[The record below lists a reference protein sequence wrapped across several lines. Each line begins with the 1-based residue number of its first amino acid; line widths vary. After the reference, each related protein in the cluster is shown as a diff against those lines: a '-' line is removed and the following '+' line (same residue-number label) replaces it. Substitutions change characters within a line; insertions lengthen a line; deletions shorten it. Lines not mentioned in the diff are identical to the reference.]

1 MLLIAVLAFASCY
14 LLVAYEF
21 WVICVCFR
29 DENCWACQ
37 KFFSELEIQI
47 AKADESVKLRS
58 MPKKKT
64 AKRTVKK
71 APAAYQAPEFLVNL
85 LNARSPTGA
94 EYEAQAV
101 IDAYIEPLVDE
112 YRKDTM
118 GNRFAT
124 VNPDGDPSL
133 LFAGHIDELGLII
146 TYIDDKGFVY
156 FDGLGG
162 HDKSMI
168 SGRRISIL
176 TKNGVV
182 KAVTGKRAIH
192 LMSAEDRKKVPE
204 MHEIWIDLGVKNKAE
219 AEALVRIGDT
229 AVYDQSF
236 ELIRGS
242 VGVARAFDDKAGAYA
257 VLEAV
262 RRLATRKGKLAARVT
277 AAATTQ
283 EEIGTRGAITAAYSE
298 NPDFAIAVDVGHATD
313 SPDCDPR
320 KYGKFMQGGG
330 PIICRGPNINPVI
343 FERIV
348 EVAEKNK
355 IPYQIEADS
364 RPTGTDARAIQVAQS
379 GIATGLLSIPLRY
392 MHTPSEM
399 VDLEDIEHTVQLL
412 VAVARSLKKGER
424 GIW

>member
-1 MLLIAVLAFASCY
+1 MA
-14 LLVAYEF
+14 
-21 WVICVCFR
+21 
-29 DENCWACQ
+29 
-37 KFFSELEIQI
+37 
-47 AKADESVKLRS
+47 
-58 MPKKKT
+58 KKKT
-64 AKRTVKK
+64 SK
-71 APAAYQAPEFLVNL
+71 PAAGKKRSKDFQPPAFLVDL
-85 LNARSPTGA
+85 LNARSPTGH
-94 EYEAQAV
+94 EYEAQEV
-101 IDAYIEPLVDE
+101 VDRFVEPRVDA

-124 VNPDGDPSL
+124 VNPEGDPRV
-133 LFAGHIDELGLII
+133 LFAGHIDELGLIVS
-146 TYIDDKGFVY
+146 YINDQGFLY
-156 FDGLGG
+156 FDTLGG

-168 SGRRISIL
+168 SGRRVSIL
-176 TKNGVV
+176 TRNGIVRG
-182 KAVTGKRAIH
+182 VTGKRAIH
-192 LMSAEDRKKVPE
+192 LMSPDDRKKVPE
-204 MHEIWIDLGVKNKAE
+204 THEIWIDIGVKSKAE
-219 AEALVRIGDT
+219 AEKVVRIGDP

-236 ELIRGS
+236 ELVRGS

-262 RRLATRKGKLAARVT
+262 RRLQKDKLAARVT

-283 EEIGTRGAITAAYSE
+283 EEIGTRGAITAAFSE

-320 KYGKFMQGGG
+320 KYGSFKQGGG
-330 PIICRGPNINPVI
+330 PIVCRGPNINPIV

-348 EVAEKNK
+348 EVAEKKK
-355 IPYQIEADS
+355 IPYQLEADP
-364 RPTGTDARAIQVAQS
+364 RPTGTDARAIQVAQA

-412 VAVARSLKKGER
+412 VAFAQSLKKGER

>member
-1 MLLIAVLAFASCY
+1 
-14 LLVAYEF
+14 
-21 WVICVCFR
+21 
-29 DENCWACQ
+29 
-37 KFFSELEIQI
+37 
-47 AKADESVKLRS
+47 
-58 MPKKKT
+58 MPKKT
-64 AKRTVKK
+64 TVKK
-71 APAAYQAPEFLVNL
+71 VTKKAPKAYTAPEFLVNL
-85 LNARSPTGA
+85 LEARSPTGH

-101 IDAYIEPLVDE
+101 VDAHLEATVDA

-124 VNPDGDPSL
+124 VNPKGDPSI

-146 TYIDDKGFVY
+146 TYIDSKGFVY
-156 FDGLGG
+156 FDTLGG

-176 TKNGVV
+176 TKKGII
-182 KAVTGKRAIH
+182 KGVTGKRAIH
-192 LMSAEDRKKVPE
+192 LMSAEDRKKVPDT
-204 MHEIWIDLGVKNKAE
+204 HQIWIDLGVSSKAE
-219 AEALVRIGDT
+219 AEALVRIGDA
-229 AVYDQSF
+229 AVYDQGF
-236 ELIRGS
+236 ELLRGS

-262 RRLATRKGKLAARVT
+262 RRLATEKGKTKLAARVT

-313 SPDCDPR
+313 SPDCDAR
-320 KYGKFMQGGG
+320 KYGSFKMGGG

-348 EVAEKNK
+348 SVAEKAK

-364 RPTGTDARAIQVAQS
+364 RPTGTDARAIQVAQA

>member
-1 MLLIAVLAFASCY
+1 
-14 LLVAYEF
+14 
-21 WVICVCFR
+21 
-29 DENCWACQ
+29 
-37 KFFSELEIQI
+37 
-47 AKADESVKLRS
+47 

-64 AKRTVKK
+64 AKKSVTKSPQAYE
-71 APAAYQAPEFLVNL
+71 APQFLVDL
-85 LNARSPTGA
+85 LDARSPTGA

-101 IDAYIEPLVDE
+101 VDRYVENEVDAY
-112 YRKDTM
+112 RRDTM

-124 VNPDGDPSL
+124 VNPDGDPRV

-146 TYIDDKGFVY
+146 TYINEKGFLY
-156 FDGLGG
+156 FDTLGG
-162 HDKSMI
+162 HDKTMI
-168 SGRRISIL
+168 SGRRVSIQ
-176 TKNGVV
+176 TKNGIV
-182 KAVTGKRAIH
+182 KGVTGKRAIH

-204 MHEIWIDLGVKNKAE
+204 THEIWIDIGVKSKAE
-219 AEALVRIGDT
+219 AEKVVRIGDP

-262 RRLATRKGKLAARVT
+262 RRLTKGKLAARVT

-283 EEIGTRGAITAAYSE
+283 EEIGTRGAMTAAFSE
-298 NPDFAIAVDVGHATD
+298 NPHFAIAVDVGHATD
-313 SPDCDPR
+313 SPDCDLR
-320 KYGKFMQGGG
+320 KYGEFIQGGG
-330 PIICRGPNINPVI
+330 PIVCRGPNINPLI
-343 FERIV
+343 FDRII
-348 EVAEKNK
+348 ECAEKNK
-355 IPYQIEADS
+355 IPYQVEADP
-364 RPTGTDARAIQVAQS
+364 RPTGTDARAIQVAQA

-412 VAVARSLKKGER
+412 VAFARSLKKGDR

>member
-1 MLLIAVLAFASCY
+1 
-14 LLVAYEF
+14 
-21 WVICVCFR
+21 
-29 DENCWACQ
+29 
-37 KFFSELEIQI
+37 
-47 AKADESVKLRS
+47 

-64 AKRTVKK
+64 AKRVTKK
-71 APAAYQAPEFLVNL
+71 AAKPYQPPEFLVDL
-85 LNARSPTGA
+85 LNARSPTGH

-101 IDAYIEPLVDE
+101 VDQHVESVVDE

-124 VNPDGDPSL
+124 VNPDGDPSI

-146 TYIDDKGFVY
+146 TYINDKGFLY
-156 FDGLGG
+156 FDTLGG

-168 SGRRISIL
+168 SGRRVSIL
-176 TKNGVV
+176 TKKGIV
-182 KAVTGKRAIH
+182 KGVTGKRAIH
-192 LMSAEDRKKVPE
+192 LMSPEDRKKVPQT
-204 MHEIWIDLGVKNKAE
+204 HEIWIDLGVKTKEE
-219 AEALVRIGDT
+219 AEELVRIGDC

-236 ELIRGS
+236 ELVRGS

-257 VLEAV
+257 VLEAA
-262 RRLATRKGKLAARVT
+262 RRLTKGRLAARVT

-283 EEIGTRGAITAAYSE
+283 EEIGTRGAMIAAFSE

-320 KYGKFMQGGG
+320 KYGKFVQGGG
-330 PIICRGPNINPVI
+330 PIVCRGPNINPVI

-348 EVAEKNK
+348 EVADKAK
-355 IPYQIEADS
+355 IPYQLEADP
-364 RPTGTDARAIQVAQS
+364 RPTGTDARAIQVAQA

>member
-1 MLLIAVLAFASCY
+1 
-14 LLVAYEF
+14 
-21 WVICVCFR
+21 
-29 DENCWACQ
+29 
-37 KFFSELEIQI
+37 
-47 AKADESVKLRS
+47 

-64 AKRTVKK
+64 AKKVSKPITK
-71 APAAYQAPEFLVNL
+71 AYQAPQFLVDL
-85 LNARSPTGA
+85 LDARSPTGH

-101 IDAYIEPLVDE
+101 VDRHVE
-112 YRKDTM
+112 SKADVYRKDTM

-124 VNPDGDPSL
+124 VNPEGDPSI

-146 TYIDDKGFVY
+146 TYINDDGFVY
-156 FDGLGG
+156 FDTLGG

-168 SGRRISIL
+168 SGRRVSIL
-176 TKNGVV
+176 TSNGVV
-182 KAVTGKRAIH
+182 KGVTGKRAIH
-192 LMSAEDRKKVPE
+192 LMSPEDRKKVPE
-204 MHEIWIDLGVKNKAE
+204 THEIWIDLGVKNKAE
-219 AEALVRIGDT
+219 AEALVRIGDS

-257 VLEAV
+257 VMEAV
-262 RRLATRKGKLAARVT
+262 LRLSKEKKLAARVT

-283 EEIGTRGAITAAYSE
+283 EEIGTRGAMTAAFSE

-320 KYGKFMQGGG
+320 KYGMFKQGAG

-343 FERIV
+343 FDKIV
-348 EVAEKNK
+348 ACAEANN
-355 IPYQIEADS
+355 IPYQIEADP
-364 RPTGTDARAIQVAQS
+364 RPTGTDARAIQVAQA

-399 VDLEDIEHTVQLL
+399 VDLEDVEHTVQLL
-412 VAVARSLKKGER
+412 VAVSKSLKKGER

>member
-1 MLLIAVLAFASCY
+1 
-14 LLVAYEF
+14 
-21 WVICVCFR
+21 
-29 DENCWACQ
+29 
-37 KFFSELEIQI
+37 
-47 AKADESVKLRS
+47 
-58 MPKKKT
+58 MPNKT
-64 AKRTVKK
+64 ATKTATTNTEK
-71 APAAYQAPEFLVNL
+71 ACKVPPFLVDL
-85 LNARSPTGA
+85 LDARSPTGH
-94 EYEAQAV
+94 EFEAQVV
-101 IDAYIEPLVDE
+101 IDQHVESRVDA

-118 GNRFAT
+118 GNRYAT
-124 VNPDGDPSL
+124 VNPSGDPSV
-133 LFAGHIDELGLII
+133 LFAGHIDELGLIV

-156 FDGLGG
+156 FETLGG

-168 SGRRISIL
+168 SGRRVSIL
-176 TKNGVV
+176 TKQGVV
-182 KAVTGKRAIH
+182 KGVTGKRAIH

-204 MHEIWIDLGVKNKAE
+204 THEIWIDLGVSNKA
-219 AEALVRIGDT
+219 AADALVRIGDT

-242 VGVARAFDDKAGAYA
+242 VGVGRAFDDKAGAYA

-262 RRLATRKGKLAARVT
+262 LRLKKETRAFAAKVT

-283 EEIGTRGAITAAYSE
+283 EEIGTRGAMTAAFSE

-320 KYGKFMQGGG
+320 KYGKFVQGGG

-343 FERIV
+343 FDKIV
-348 EVAEKNK
+348 ACAEKNK
-355 IPYQIEADS
+355 IPYQLEADS
-364 RPTGTDARAIQVAQS
+364 RPTGTDARAIQVAQA

-412 VAVARSLKKGER
+412 VAFAKSLKQGDR

>member
-1 MLLIAVLAFASCY
+1 MP
-14 LLVAYEF
+14 
-21 WVICVCFR
+21 
-29 DENCWACQ
+29 
-37 KFFSELEIQI
+37 KM
-47 AKADESVKLRS
+47 KSVKKVS
-58 MPKKKT
+58 PKKT
-64 AKRTVKK
+64 K
-71 APAAYQAPEFLVNL
+71 AYSAPDFLVDL

-101 IDAYIEPLVDE
+101 VDQYVE
-112 YRKDTM
+112 NEVDSYRRDTM

-124 VNPDGDPSL
+124 VNPEGDPSL

-146 TYIDDKGFVY
+146 TYINDQGFVY
-156 FDGLGG
+156 FDTLGG
-162 HDKSMI
+162 HDKTMI
-168 SGRRISIL
+168 SGRRVSIL
-176 TKNGVV
+176 TKNGIV

-192 LMSAEDRKKVPE
+192 LMSAQDRKKVPE
-204 MHEIWIDLGVKNKAE
+204 THEIWIDLGVKNKEE
-219 AEALVRIGDT
+219 AEALVGIGDT

-257 VLEAV
+257 VMEAI
-262 RRLATRKGKLAARVT
+262 RRLTKGKLAARVT

-283 EEIGTRGAITAAYSE
+283 EEIGTRGAMTAAFSE

-320 KYGKFMQGGG
+320 KYGSFKQGGG
-330 PIICRGPNINPVI
+330 PIVCRGPNINPII
-343 FERIV
+343 FEHIIRA
-348 EVAEKNK
+348 AEKNK
-355 IPYQIEADS
+355 IPYQVEADP

-399 VDLEDIEHTVQLL
+399 VDLADIEHTVQLL

>member
-1 MLLIAVLAFASCY
+1 MT
-14 LLVAYEF
+14 
-21 WVICVCFR
+21 
-29 DENCWACQ
+29 
-37 KFFSELEIQI
+37 
-47 AKADESVKLRS
+47 
-58 MPKKKT
+58 KKK
-64 AKRTVKK
+64 
-71 APAAYQAPEFLVNL
+71 AARKVTPQTSKPYAAPEFLVDL
-85 LNARSPTGA
+85 LNARSPTGH

-101 IDAYIEPLVDE
+101 VDRQVEPVVDE

-124 VNPDGDPSL
+124 VNPNGDPSI
-133 LFAGHIDELGLII
+133 LFTGHIDELGLIV
-146 TYIDDKGFVY
+146 TYINEKGFVY
-156 FDGLGG
+156 FDTLGG

-168 SGRRISIL
+168 SGRRVSIL
-176 TKNGVV
+176 TRNGIV
-182 KAVTGKRAIH
+182 KGVTGKRAIH
-192 LMSAEDRKKVPE
+192 LMTAEDRKKVPQT
-204 MHEIWIDLGVKNKAE
+204 HEIWIDLGVQSKEE
-219 AEALVRIGDT
+219 AEALVRIGDC

-236 ELIRGS
+236 ELVRGS

-262 RRLATRKGKLAARVT
+262 RRLSKGKLAAKVT

-283 EEIGTRGAITAAYSE
+283 EEIGTRGAMTAAFSE

-320 KYGKFMQGGG
+320 KYGSFKQGGG

-348 EVAEKNK
+348 EVAEKHT
-355 IPYQIEADS
+355 IPYQLEADP
-364 RPTGTDARAIQVAQS
+364 RPTGTDARAIQVAQA

-412 VAVARSLKKGER
+412 VAVARSLKKDER

>member
-1 MLLIAVLAFASCY
+1 MT
-14 LLVAYEF
+14 
-21 WVICVCFR
+21 
-29 DENCWACQ
+29 
-37 KFFSELEIQI
+37 
-47 AKADESVKLRS
+47 
-58 MPKKKT
+58 KKK
-64 AKRTVKK
+64 
-71 APAAYQAPEFLVNL
+71 AARKVTPQTSKPYAAPEFLVDL
-85 LNARSPTGA
+85 LNARSPTGH

-101 IDAYIEPLVDE
+101 VDRQVEPVVDE

-124 VNPDGDPSL
+124 VNPNGDPSI
-133 LFAGHIDELGLII
+133 LFTGHIDELGLIV
-146 TYIDDKGFVY
+146 TYINEKGFVY
-156 FDGLGG
+156 FDTLGG

-168 SGRRISIL
+168 SGRRVSIL
-176 TKNGVV
+176 TRNGIV
-182 KAVTGKRAIH
+182 KGVTGKRAIH
-192 LMSAEDRKKVPE
+192 LMTAEDRKKVPQT
-204 MHEIWIDLGVKNKAE
+204 HEIWIDLGVQSKEE
-219 AEALVRIGDT
+219 AEALVRIGDC

-236 ELIRGS
+236 ELVRGS

-262 RRLATRKGKLAARVT
+262 RRLSKGKLAAKVT

-283 EEIGTRGAITAAYSE
+283 EEIGTRGAMTAAFSE

-320 KYGKFMQGGG
+320 KYGSFKQGGG
-330 PIICRGPNINPVI
+330 PIVCRGPNINPVI

-348 EVAEKNK
+348 EVAEKHT
-355 IPYQIEADS
+355 IPYQLEADP
-364 RPTGTDARAIQVAQS
+364 RPTGTDARAIQVAQA

-412 VAVARSLKKGER
+412 VAVARSLKKDER

>member
-1 MLLIAVLAFASCY
+1 
-14 LLVAYEF
+14 
-21 WVICVCFR
+21 
-29 DENCWACQ
+29 
-37 KFFSELEIQI
+37 
-47 AKADESVKLRS
+47 

-64 AKRTVKK
+64 TNTASRSAKPYK
-71 APAAYQAPEFLVNL
+71 APEFLVDL
-85 LNARSPTGA
+85 LNARSPTGH

-101 IDAYIEPLVDE
+101 IDRYVESEVDS

-124 VNPDGDPSL
+124 VNSEGDPSIM
-133 LFAGHIDELGLII
+133 FAGHIDELGLII
-146 TYIDDKGFVY
+146 TYINDDGFIY
-156 FDGLGG
+156 FETLGG

-168 SGRRISIL
+168 SGRRVSIL

-182 KAVTGKRAIH
+182 KGVTGKRAIH
-192 LMSAEDRKKVPE
+192 LMDADDRKKVPQT
-204 MHEIWIDLGVKNKAE
+204 HEIWIDLGVKSKEE

-242 VGVARAFDDKAGAYA
+242 VGVARAFDDKAGAYT
-257 VLEAV
+257 VLEAAL
-262 RRLATRKGKLAARVT
+262 RLKKEKQLAAKVT

-283 EEIGTRGAITAAYSE
+283 EEIGTRGAITAAFSE

-313 SPDCDPR
+313 SPDCDTR
-320 KYGKFMQGGG
+320 KYGKFVQSGG

-348 EVAEKNK
+348 ECAEANN
-355 IPYQIEADS
+355 IPYQLEADP
-364 RPTGTDARAIQVAQS
+364 RPTGTDARAIQVAQA
-379 GIATGLLSIPLRY
+379 GIATGLISIPLRY

-412 VAVARSLKKGER
+412 VAVAKSLKKGER

>member
-1 MLLIAVLAFASCY
+1 
-14 LLVAYEF
+14 
-21 WVICVCFR
+21 
-29 DENCWACQ
+29 
-37 KFFSELEIQI
+37 
-47 AKADESVKLRS
+47 

-64 AKRTVKK
+64 VKK
-71 APAAYQAPEFLVNL
+71 ATSSKTKAYQAPEFLVDL

-101 IDAYIEPLVDE
+101 VDRYVENDADT
-112 YRKDTM
+112 YRRDTM

-124 VNPDGDPSL
+124 VNPEGDPSL

-146 TYIDDKGFVY
+146 TYINDQGFVY
-156 FDGLGG
+156 FDTLGG
-162 HDKSMI
+162 HDKTMI
-168 SGRRISIL
+168 SGRRVSIL
-176 TKNGVV
+176 TKNGIV

-192 LMSAEDRKKVPE
+192 LMSAQDRKKVPE
-204 MHEIWIDLGVKNKAE
+204 THEIWLDLGVKNKEE
-219 AEALVRIGDT
+219 AEALVGIGDT

-236 ELIRGS
+236 ELIRDS

-257 VLEAV
+257 VMEAV
-262 RRLATRKGKLAARVT
+262 RRLSKAKLAARVT

-283 EEIGTRGAITAAYSE
+283 EEIGTRGAMTAAFSE

-320 KYGKFMQGGG
+320 KYGSFKQGGG
-330 PIICRGPNINPVI
+330 PIVCRGPNINPII
-343 FERIV
+343 FEHIIRA
-348 EVAEKNK
+348 AEKNK
-355 IPYQIEADS
+355 IPYQVEADP

-399 VDLEDIEHTVQLL
+399 VDLKDIEHTVQLL
-412 VAVARSLKKGER
+412 VAIARSFKKGER

>member
-1 MLLIAVLAFASCY
+1 MERFFVGEKFVRFCDPSYTAVC
-14 LLVAYEF
+14 
-21 WVICVCFR
+21 
-29 DENCWACQ
+29 
-37 KFFSELEIQI
+37 
-47 AKADESVKLRS
+47 
-58 MPKKKT
+58 MTKKK
-64 AKRTVKK
+64 
-71 APAAYQAPEFLVNL
+71 AARKVTPQTSKPYVAPEFLVDL
-85 LNARSPTGA
+85 LNARSPTGH

-101 IDAYIEPLVDE
+101 VDRQVEPVVDE

-124 VNPDGDPSL
+124 VNPNGDPSI
-133 LFAGHIDELGLII
+133 LFTGHIDELGLIV
-146 TYIDDKGFVY
+146 TYINEKGFVY
-156 FDGLGG
+156 FDTLGG

-168 SGRRISIL
+168 SGRRVSIL
-176 TKNGVV
+176 TRNGIV
-182 KAVTGKRAIH
+182 KGVTGKRAIH
-192 LMSAEDRKKVPE
+192 LMTAEDRKKVPQT
-204 MHEIWIDLGVKNKAE
+204 HEIWIDLGVQSKEE
-219 AEALVRIGDT
+219 AEALVRIGDC

-236 ELIRGS
+236 ELVRGS

-262 RRLATRKGKLAARVT
+262 RRLSKGKLAAKVT

-283 EEIGTRGAITAAYSE
+283 EEIGTRGAMTAAFSE

-320 KYGKFMQGGG
+320 KYGSFKQGGG
-330 PIICRGPNINPVI
+330 PIVCRGPNINPVI

-348 EVAEKNK
+348 EVAEKHT
-355 IPYQIEADS
+355 IPYQLEADP
-364 RPTGTDARAIQVAQS
+364 RPTGTDARAIQVAQA

-412 VAVARSLKKGER
+412 VAVARSLKKDER

>member
-1 MLLIAVLAFASCY
+1 MP
-14 LLVAYEF
+14 
-21 WVICVCFR
+21 
-29 DENCWACQ
+29 
-37 KFFSELEIQI
+37 KM
-47 AKADESVKLRS
+47 KSVKKVS
-58 MPKKKT
+58 PKKT
-64 AKRTVKK
+64 K
-71 APAAYQAPEFLVNL
+71 AYSAPDFLVDL

-101 IDAYIEPLVDE
+101 VDQYVE
-112 YRKDTM
+112 NEVDSYRRDTI

-124 VNPDGDPSL
+124 VNPGGDPSL

-146 TYIDDKGFVY
+146 TYINDQGFVY
-156 FDGLGG
+156 FDTLGG
-162 HDKSMI
+162 HDKTMI
-168 SGRRISIL
+168 SGRRVSIL
-176 TKNGVV
+176 TKNGIV

-192 LMSAEDRKKVPE
+192 LMSAQDRKKVPE
-204 MHEIWIDLGVKNKAE
+204 THEIWIDLGVKNKEE
-219 AEALVRIGDT
+219 AEALVGIGDT

-257 VLEAV
+257 VMEAI
-262 RRLATRKGKLAARVT
+262 RRLTKGKLAARVT

-283 EEIGTRGAITAAYSE
+283 EEIGTRGAMTAAFSE

-320 KYGKFMQGGG
+320 KYGSFKQGGG
-330 PIICRGPNINPVI
+330 PIVCRGPNINPII
-343 FERIV
+343 FEHIIRA
-348 EVAEKNK
+348 AEKNK
-355 IPYQIEADS
+355 IPYQVEADP

-399 VDLEDIEHTVQLL
+399 VDLADIEHTVQLL

>member
-1 MLLIAVLAFASCY
+1 
-14 LLVAYEF
+14 
-21 WVICVCFR
+21 
-29 DENCWACQ
+29 
-37 KFFSELEIQI
+37 
-47 AKADESVKLRS
+47 
-58 MPKKKT
+58 MPKKKS
-64 AKRTVKK
+64 AKNVSTKTSK
-71 APAAYQAPEFLVNL
+71 PYKAPEFLVDL
-85 LNARSPTGA
+85 LEARSPTGH

-101 IDAYIEPLVDE
+101 IDRTIEPAVDE

-124 VNPDGDPSL
+124 VNPGGDPSI

-146 TYIDDKGFVY
+146 TYINDKGFLY
-156 FDGLGG
+156 FDTLGG

-168 SGRRISIL
+168 SGRRVSIL
-176 TKNGVV
+176 TQHGIV
-182 KAVTGKRAIH
+182 KGVTGKRAIH
-192 LMSAEDRKKVPE
+192 LMSPEDRKKVPE
-204 MHEIWIDLGVKNKAE
+204 THEIWIDLGVKSKAE
-219 AEALVRIGDT
+219 AEALVRIGDC

-236 ELIRGS
+236 ELINGS
-242 VGVARAFDDKAGAYA
+242 IGVARAFDDKAGAYA

-262 RRLATRKGKLAARVT
+262 RRLSTGKLAARVT

-283 EEIGTRGAITAAYSE
+283 EEIGTRGAMTAAFSE

-320 KYGKFMQGGG
+320 KYGQFIQGGG
-330 PIICRGPNINPVI
+330 PIVCRGPNINPVI

-348 EVAEKNK
+348 QVAEKEG
-355 IPYQIEADS
+355 IPYQLEADP
-364 RPTGTDARAIQVAQS
+364 RPTGTDARAIQVAQA

-399 VDLEDIEHTVQLL
+399 VDLEDIENTVKLL

-424 GIW
+424 GVW

>member
-1 MLLIAVLAFASCY
+1 
-14 LLVAYEF
+14 
-21 WVICVCFR
+21 
-29 DENCWACQ
+29 
-37 KFFSELEIQI
+37 
-47 AKADESVKLRS
+47 

-64 AKRTVKK
+64 AKK
-71 APAAYQAPEFLVNL
+71 ASKPSTTAYQAPQFLVDL
-85 LNARSPTGA
+85 LDARSPTGH

-101 IDAYIEPLVDE
+101 VDQHVE
-112 YRKDTM
+112 SEVDVYRKDTM

-124 VNPDGDPSL
+124 VNPEGDPSI

-146 TYIDDKGFVY
+146 TYINDQGFVY
-156 FDGLGG
+156 FDTLGG

-168 SGRRISIL
+168 SGRRVSIL
-176 TKNGVV
+176 TSNGVV
-182 KAVTGKRAIH
+182 KGVTGKRAIH
-192 LMSAEDRKKVPE
+192 LMSPEDRKKVPE
-204 MHEIWIDLGVKNKAE
+204 THEIWIDLGVKNKEE
-219 AEALVRIGDT
+219 AEALVRIGDS

-257 VLEAV
+257 VMEAV
-262 RRLATRKGKLAARVT
+262 LRLSKEKKLSARVT

-283 EEIGTRGAITAAYSE
+283 EEIGTRGAMTAAFSE

-320 KYGKFMQGGG
+320 KYGMFKQGGG

-343 FERIV
+343 FDKIV
-348 EVAEKNK
+348 AAAEAND
-355 IPYQIEADS
+355 IPYQIEADP

-412 VAVARSLKKGER
+412 VAVSKSLKKGER

>member
-1 MLLIAVLAFASCY
+1 MA
-14 LLVAYEF
+14 
-21 WVICVCFR
+21 
-29 DENCWACQ
+29 
-37 KFFSELEIQI
+37 
-47 AKADESVKLRS
+47 
-58 MPKKKT
+58 KKKT
-64 AKRTVKK
+64 AKKVSKQK
-71 APAAYQAPEFLVNL
+71 SEAYEAPEFLVDL

-101 IDAYIEPLVDE
+101 VDKHVEPAVDAY
-112 YRKDTM
+112 RRDTM

-124 VNPDGDPSL
+124 VNPDGDPRV

-146 TYIDDKGFVY
+146 TYINEQGFLY
-156 FDGLGG
+156 FDTLGG
-162 HDKSMI
+162 HDKTMI
-168 SGRRISIL
+168 SGRRVSIL
-176 TKNGVV
+176 TKDGVI
-182 KAVTGKRAIH
+182 KGVTGKRAIH
-192 LMSAEDRKKVPE
+192 LMSPEDRKKVPE
-204 MHEIWIDLGVKNKAE
+204 THEIWIDLGVKTKAE

-262 RRLATRKGKLAARVT
+262 RRLKSEKKLAARVT

-283 EEIGTRGAITAAYSE
+283 EEIGTRGAMTAAFSE

-320 KYGKFMQGGG
+320 KYGSFKQGGG
-330 PIICRGPNINPVI
+330 PIVCRGPNINPVI
-343 FERIV
+343 FEHIIRC
-348 EVAEKNK
+348 AEKNK
-355 IPYQIEADS
+355 IPYQLEADP

-399 VDLEDIEHTVQLL
+399 VDLEDVEHTVQLL
-412 VAVARSLKKGER
+412 VEFALSLKKGER

>member
-1 MLLIAVLAFASCY
+1 MS
-14 LLVAYEF
+14 
-21 WVICVCFR
+21 
-29 DENCWACQ
+29 N
-37 KFFSELEIQI
+37 K
-47 AKADESVKLRS
+47 EST
-58 MPKKKT
+58 T
-64 AKRTVKK
+64 AKPYSV
-71 APAAYQAPEFLVNL
+71 PSFLVDL
-85 LNARSPTGA
+85 LDARSPTGH

-101 IDAYIEPLVDE
+101 VDRHVKAQVDV

-124 VNPDGDPSL
+124 INSGGDPSV

-146 TYIDDKGFVY
+146 TYINDKGFVY
-156 FDGLGG
+156 FDTLGG

-168 SGRRISIL
+168 SGRRVSIL
-176 TKNGVV
+176 TKEGIVTG
-182 KAVTGKRAIH
+182 VTGKRAIH
-192 LMSAEDRKKVPE
+192 LMSPEDRKKVPE
-204 MHEIWIDLGVKNKAE
+204 THEIWIDLGVKNKEE
-219 AEALVRIGDT
+219 AEALVRIGDS

-257 VLEAV
+257 VMEAV
-262 RRLATRKGKLAARVT
+262 LRLSQEQNLAAKVT

-283 EEIGTRGAITAAYSE
+283 EEIGTRGAMTAAFSE

-320 KYGKFMQGGG
+320 KYGQLVQGGG

-343 FERIV
+343 FDKIV
-348 EVAEKNK
+348 ACAEANQ
-355 IPYQIEADS
+355 IPYQIEADP
-364 RPTGTDARAIQVAQS
+364 RPTGTDARAIQVAQA

-412 VAVARSLKKGER
+412 VAFSKSLQKGDR

>member
-1 MLLIAVLAFASCY
+1 
-14 LLVAYEF
+14 
-21 WVICVCFR
+21 
-29 DENCWACQ
+29 
-37 KFFSELEIQI
+37 
-47 AKADESVKLRS
+47 

-64 AKRTVKK
+64 VKK
-71 APAAYQAPEFLVNL
+71 VISKKSKAYPAPDFLVDL

-101 IDAYIEPLVDE
+101 VDQYVE
-112 YRKDTM
+112 NEVDTYRRDTM

-124 VNPDGDPSL
+124 VNPEGDPNL

-146 TYIDDKGFVY
+146 TYINDQGFVY
-156 FDGLGG
+156 FDTLGG
-162 HDKSMI
+162 HDKTMI
-168 SGRRISIL
+168 SGRRVSII
-176 TKNGVV
+176 TKTGIV

-192 LMSAEDRKKVPE
+192 LMSAQDRKKVPE
-204 MHEIWIDLGVKNKAE
+204 THEIWIDLGVKNKEE
-219 AEALVRIGDT
+219 AEALVAIGDS

-257 VLEAV
+257 VMEAV
-262 RRLATRKGKLAARVT
+262 RRLAKGKLAARVT

-283 EEIGTRGAITAAYSE
+283 EEIGTRGAMTAAFSE

-320 KYGKFMQGGG
+320 KYGSFKQGEG
-330 PIICRGPNINPVI
+330 PIVCRGPNINPVI
-343 FERIV
+343 FERIIRA
-348 EVAEKNK
+348 AESNK
-355 IPYQIEADS
+355 IPYQVEADP

-399 VDLEDIEHTVQLL
+399 VDLADIEHTVQLL
-412 VAVARSLKKGER
+412 VAVARSLKSGER

>member
-1 MLLIAVLAFASCY
+1 
-14 LLVAYEF
+14 
-21 WVICVCFR
+21 
-29 DENCWACQ
+29 
-37 KFFSELEIQI
+37 
-47 AKADESVKLRS
+47 

-64 AKRTVKK
+64 VKK
-71 APAAYQAPEFLVNL
+71 VAQKTTKPYKAPRFLVDL
-85 LNARSPTGA
+85 LEARSPTGH

-101 IDAYIEPLVDE
+101 VDAHIEPVVDA

-124 VNPDGDPSL
+124 VNPEGDPSI
-133 LFAGHIDELGLII
+133 LFAGHIDELGLIV
-146 TYIDDKGFVY
+146 TYINEKGFLY
-156 FDGLGG
+156 FDTLGG
-162 HDKSMI
+162 HDKTMI
-168 SGRRISIL
+168 SGRRVSIL
-176 TKNGVV
+176 TKSGIV
-182 KAVTGKRAIH
+182 KGVTGKRAIH

-204 MHEIWIDLGVKNKAE
+204 THQIWIDIGVSSREE
-219 AEALVRIGDT
+219 AEALVRIGDC

-242 VGVARAFDDKAGAYA
+242 IGVARAFDDKAGAYA

-262 RRLATRKGKLAARVT
+262 RRLATGKGRLAARVV

-283 EEIGTRGAITAAYSE
+283 EEIGTRGAITAAFSE

-313 SPDCDPR
+313 SPDCDVR
-320 KYGKFMQGGG
+320 KYGSFKQGGG
-330 PIICRGPNINPVI
+330 PIVCRGPNINPVI

-355 IPYQIEADS
+355 IPYQLEADS
-364 RPTGTDARAIQVAQS
+364 RPTGTDARAIQVAQA

>member
-1 MLLIAVLAFASCY
+1 MSRLAFFVASSC
-14 LLVAYEF
+14 
-21 WVICVCFR
+21 
-29 DENCWACQ
+29 AC
-37 KFFSELEIQI
+37 SIYI
-47 AKADESVKLRS
+47 I

-64 AKRTVKK
+64 AKKATAKTTKPFK
-71 APAAYQAPEFLVNL
+71 APQFLVDL
-85 LNARSPTGA
+85 LEARSPTGH

-101 IDAYIEPLVDE
+101 VDAHMESVVDT

-124 VNPDGDPSL
+124 VNPQGDPSI
-133 LFAGHIDELGLII
+133 LFAGHIDELGLIV
-146 TYIDDKGFVY
+146 TYISEKGFLY
-156 FDGLGG
+156 FDTLGG
-162 HDKSMI
+162 HDRSMI
-168 SGRRISIL
+168 SGRRVSIL
-176 TKNGVV
+176 TRDGEIKG
-182 KAVTGKRAIH
+182 VTGKRAIH

-204 MHEIWIDLGVKNKAE
+204 THHIWIDIGVSSREE
-219 AEALVRIGDT
+219 AEALVRIGDC
-229 AVYDQSF
+229 AVYDQGF

-242 VGVARAFDDKAGAYA
+242 IGVARAFDDKAGAYA

-262 RRLATRKGKLAARVT
+262 RRLATGKGRLAARVV

-283 EEIGTRGAITAAYSE
+283 EEIGTRGAITAAFSE

-313 SPDCDPR
+313 SPDCDVR
-320 KYGKFMQGGG
+320 KYGSFKQGGG
-330 PIICRGPNINPVI
+330 PIVCRGPNINPVI

-348 EVAEKNK
+348 TIAEKNK
-355 IPYQIEADS
+355 IPYQLEADS
-364 RPTGTDARAIQVAQS
+364 RPTGTDARAIQVAQA

-399 VDLEDIEHTVQLL
+399 VDLQDIEHTVQLL